1 MKKDKFKQYA
11 PYIIGYGIMII
22 LYFIL
27 HMGIR
32 TLSRDDIFFSNQ
44 LNNESLIS
52 FLSYRYIKWT
62 SRIGI
67 EAILV
72 LVTRLP
78 IMVWRILD
86 ILMIVILTFAAGI
99 IINKTGERKYSL
111 LAIPVIMMIPTEVM
125 HSAGEM
131 ATTIN
136 YLWPAALGI
145 YAASFLFRNIRGIK
159 VKAYEYI
166 FIYLSLIFALF
177 NEQITVIYFVA
188 TGLFI
193 LVDVIKSIKDKAKP
207 SLSVHWYIFFILSL
221 LGIMLVVTC
230 PGNANRTAIEA
241 GLNFPGWENVTLI
254 EKFGMGF
261 LQAVTFPM
269 LSTETNFLFFFTTL
283 SILYINI
290 TKKKKYIYIIASLF
304 PMVLPTLSLIEKIL
318 SMAHINITFGVT
330 YFMSNVDLPS
340 MSDVPM
346 IHVIIEVLIYLFY
359 ITCTIVG
366 IVGVF
371 SKGKEENVVI
381 TTQNTCPLYTQRII
395 AILLLCAA
403 FCSRMLTGFS
413 PTVYVS
419 FHRTAIIECILIA
432 LLNGYLLCFYNA
444 DEDEKNKKQKRI
456 INIIALILG
465 LVTVLKP
472 LI

>member
-1 MKKDKFKQYA
+1 MKNNKKQIILQYA
-11 PYIIGYGIMII
+11 LGYGLMII
-22 LYFIL
+22 LYFII
-27 HMGIR
+27 HMCIR
-32 TLSRDDIFFSNQ
+32 TLSGDDVFFSKALDDEN
-44 LNNESLIS
+44 IFS
-52 FLSYRYIKWT
+52 FLSYRYLNWT
-62 SRIGI
+62 SRLGI
-67 EAILV
+67 EALLV
-72 LVTRLP
+72 IIARLP
-78 IMVWRILD
+78 IMVWRITD
-86 ILMIVILTFAAGI
+86 ILMIIFLSVSTGI
-99 IINKTGERKYSL
+99 IINNSDNKFISL
-111 LAIPVIMMIPTEVM
+111 LAIPVVMMIPTEVM
-125 HSAGEM
+125 RSAGEM

-207 SLSVHWYIFFILSL
+207 SLSVHWYVFFVLSL
-221 LGIMLVVTC
+221 LGILLVVTC

-269 LSTETNFLFFFTTL
+269 LSTETNFLFFFTTF

-290 TKKKKYIYIIASLF
+290 TKKKKYIYTIASLF

-318 SMAHINITFGVT
+318 SMAHINISFGVT

-381 TTQNTCPLYTQRII
+381 TTQNTRPLYTQRII

-419 FHRTAIIECILIA
+419 YHRTAIIECILIA

-456 INIIALILG
+456 INIIAIILG

>member
-1 MKKDKFKQYA
+1 MKNNKKQIILQYA
-11 PYIIGYGIMII
+11 LGYGLMII
-22 LYFIL
+22 LYFII
-27 HMGIR
+27 HMCIR
-32 TLSRDDIFFSNQ
+32 TLNGDDVFFSRALDDEN
-44 LNNESLIS
+44 IFS
-52 FLSYRYIKWT
+52 FLSYRYLNWT
-62 SRIGI
+62 SRLGI
-67 EAILV
+67 EALLV
-72 LVTRLP
+72 IIARLP
-78 IMVWRILD
+78 IMVWRITD
-86 ILMIVILTFAAGI
+86 ILMIILLSVSTGI
-99 IINKTGERKYSL
+99 IINNSDNKFISL
-111 LAIPVIMMIPTEVM
+111 LAIPVVMMIPTEVM
-125 HSAGEM
+125 RSAGEM

-136 YLWPAALGI
+136 YLWPAACAL
-145 YAASFLFRNIRGIK
+145 YAASYLFRAIRGIK
-159 VKAYEYI
+159 VKLFEYPL
-166 FIYLSLIFALF
+166 IYLSLIFALF
-177 NEQITVIYFVA
+177 NEQITVIFFVA

-193 LVDVIKSIKDKAKP
+193 LADVIKSIKEKAKP
-207 SLSVHWYIFFILSL
+207 SLSVHWYVFFVLSL
-221 LGIMLVVTC
+221 LGILLVVTC

-241 GLNFPGWENVTLI
+241 GINFPGWENVTLI

-269 LSTETNFLFFFTTL
+269 LSTETNFLFFFTTF

-359 ITCTIVG
+359 IICTIVG

-371 SKGKEENVVI
+371 SKGKE
-381 TTQNTCPLYTQRII
+381 RII

-419 FHRTAIIECILIA
+419 YHRTAIIECILIA

-444 DEDEKNKKQKRI
+444 HEDDKNKKYRRV
-456 INIIALILG
+456 INVIALILG